1 MILSHLSLKT
11 HSIAF
16 QYKLPDSKWI
26 RFCYMN
32 DQIITWTSESREV
45 IFWHL
50 FQQVPA
56 GALKL
61 PSLVREEH
69 AQINNRNVLVLQT
82 QLSKS
87 FLLIDVTNRSVLKT
101 ISNKSYRLVSALDID
116 RFIYLL
122 YGNDFHEIRLCQLY
136 NYRIDEEFNLQDERF
151 YKSKGYSPKFACLEK
166 GGLISLTDGTKAYLV
181 DFDTEEAVEKLH
193 SRGNKF
199 DASMFVRCS
208 KNKLVASITEENA
221 IWIWK
226 Y

>member
-1 MILSHLSLKT
+1 MQKAAISYHPTKQIHKIYPPKEIEDYFSEDQLFVCHYPFAIVCVPKKTKKILQLIYFNLITARVLQQKIIPVAIHRDKRLNSMLIRQKNEFFILMITENDSLSLLSLKT

-69 AQINNRNVLVLQT
+69 VQINNRNVLVLQT

-87 FLLIDVTNRSVLKT
+87 FLLIDVTNR
-101 ISNKSYRLVSALDID
+101 
-116 RFIYLL
+116 
-122 YGNDFHEIRLCQLY
+122 
-136 NYRIDEEFNLQDERF
+136 
-151 YKSKGYSPKFACLEK
+151 
-166 GGLISLTDGTKAYLV
+166 
-181 DFDTEEAVEKLH
+181 
-193 SRGNKF
+193 
-199 DASMFVRCS
+199 
-208 KNKLVASITEENA
+208 
-221 IWIWK
+221 
-226 Y
+226 